1 MKKFLN
7 IFLSIILLFTLSLA
21 SACSINDRHKYQIAV
36 ITKSTESAFWKNV
49 KMGVNAAAAEYNCN
63 VTFSGPETE
72 EDYYSQNQLIDQ
84 AVEDGVDAIVF
95 SAIDYEKNTAS
106 IEAAYNSGIPII
118 VIDSDIHS
126 DIKRS
131 VIGTDDYQAGISTY
145 TALKQTNKKIY
156 LGIVNFD
163 KVSLNGQLR
172 ELGLTNSIRDND
184 DIEILETVYAES
196 NIESASAATIKLIN
210 KYPHLNAIVTFNEW
224 TTLGVGSAIEESGRE
239 DIFAVGFDSHVK
251 SLSQLERGIMD
262 TLVVQNPYAM
272 GYLGIEYAVNSV
284 KSRKILENRVDTG
297 TTLITKNNMFSEQN
311 QKLVFP
317 F

>member
-1 MKKFLN
+1 MKNFLN

-284 KSRKILENRVDTG
+284 KSRKILENRIDTG

>member
-7 IFLSIILLFTLSLA
+7 IFLSFMLLFSLSLA
-21 SACSINDRHKYQIAV
+21 SACSINDGHKYEIAV
-36 ITKSTESAFWKNV
+36 IVKATDSAFWKNV
-49 KMGVNAAAAEYNCN
+49 NMGVSAAATEYNCN

-72 EDYYSQNQLIDQ
+72 EDYIGQNQLIDR
-84 AVEDGVDAIVF
+84 AVEDGVDAIVL
-95 SAIDYEKNTAS
+95 SAIDYEKNTANV
-106 IEAAYNSGIPII
+106 EAAYNSGIPII

-126 DIKRS
+126 NIKRS
-131 VIGTDDYQAGISTY
+131 IIGTDDYQAGISAY

-163 KVSLNGQLR
+163 KVTLNGQLR
-172 ELGLTNSIRDND
+172 ELGLTNSIKDD
-184 DIEILETVYAES
+184 ADIEILETVYAES

-210 KYPHLNAIVTFNEW
+210 DYPHLNAIVTFNEW
-224 TTLGVGSAIEESGRE
+224 TTLGVGSAIEKSGRE

-251 SLSQLERGIMD
+251 SLSHLERGIMD
-262 TLVVQNPYAM
+262 TLIVQNPYAM

-284 KSRKILENRVDTG
+284 KSGKMLENRIDTG
-297 TTLITKNNMFSEQN
+297 TTLITKNNMFTEQN

>member
-63 VTFSGPETE
+63 VTFSGPEKE

-224 TTLGVGSAIEESGRE
+224 TTLGVGSALEESGRE

-251 SLSQLERGIMD
+251 SLSHLERGIMD

-284 KSRKILENRVDTG
+284 KSRKILENRIDTG

>member
-251 SLSQLERGIMD
+251 SLSHLERGIMD

-284 KSRKILENRVDTG
+284 KSRKILENRIDTG